1 MIPERKIIWWH
12 YYLINRYTTPV
23 SQLFDEQQKLVFQ
36 LLVEKEI
43 AHANHTIGK
52 IPQDAW
58 LDIKTKCNP
67 EYVKLDRVNE
77 IEKQTSHDLMAVVL
91 AITEQCS
98 VGGKYIHLGATSMDV
113 QDTVLGLQLSKAKEY
128 LIKSL
133 SGVIKELARL
143 TETHRNVVSIG
154 RTHGQHAIPMTQG
167 FKFANFLSEFLISY
181 NQLVQ
186 SKVNYGK
193 IAGAIGTYAS
203 YNTIAIEDQVLK
215 NLGLEKA
222 LITTQI
228 VPRVLFMPFL
238 SSLVTITASAERLA
252 KEIRNLQ
259 RPEIG
264 EWFEGFSSTQV
275 GSSTMPHKRNPH
287 KSERICGLT
296 RVVRSLYSAQAEN
309 IAVEHERDLTNSAPE
324 RITFGDMISLTDFI
338 LIDLRKI
345 LQNLQLDYAKID
357 QNLHLMEGR
366 QMTEAIMIKLADKI
380 GRQEAHEILNRISS
394 EPDFKQAI
402 MTNKTLSSYLTRTEL
417 EQILEPSNYLGL
429 VQEKIDLVLGYY
441 RKVFKT

>member
-1 MIPERKIIWWH
+1 MDK
-12 YYLINRYTTPV
+12 LIDRYATKV
-23 SQLFDEQQKLVFQ
+23 STLFDEHQKLSFQ

-43 AHANHTIGK
+43 AHANFKLGK

-58 LDIKTKCNP
+58 DDINSKCSTDF
-67 EYVKLDRVNE
+67 VKLDRVLE

-91 AITEQCS
+91 AISEQCPI
-98 VGGKYIHLGATSMDV
+98 GGKYVHLGATSMDV
-113 QDTVLGLQLSKAKEY
+113 QDTVLGLQLSKAKEI
-128 LIKSL
+128 LLQSAKS
-133 SGVIKELARL
+133 VIGELARL
-143 TETHRNVVSIG
+143 TEQHRYVVCIG

-181 NQLVQ
+181 DQMNQA
-186 SKVNYGK
+186 KVNYGK

-203 YNTIAIEDQVLK
+203 YKTMEIENEVLK
-215 NLGLEKA
+215 ELGLERA

-238 SSLVTITASAERLA
+238 SSLVSMSASAERLA

-324 RITFGDMISLTDFI
+324 RITFADMIGLTDFI
-338 LIDLRKI
+338 LVDLKKI
-345 LQNLQLDYAKID
+345 LSNLQLDYTKID
-357 QNLHLMEGR
+357 QNLHLAEGR
-366 QMTEAIMIKLADKI
+366 QMAEAVMMSLADKI

-394 EPDFKQAI
+394 QPDFKKAI
-402 MTNKTLSSYLTRTEL
+402 LSNEVLSSHLSQEAI
-417 EQILEPSNYLGL
+417 EQLLEPKNYLGL
-429 VQEKIDLVLGYY
+429 IQEKIDLVLSEY
-441 RKVFKT
+441 KSKIPS

>member
-1 MIPERKIIWWH
+1 MID
-12 YYLINRYTTPV
+12 RYSTPI
-23 SQLFDEQQKLVFQ
+23 SKLFDEHQKLIFQ

-43 AHANHTIGK
+43 AHANFTVGK
-52 IPQDAW
+52 ISEEAW
-58 LDIKTKCNP
+58 KDIDSKCTA
-67 EYVKLDRVNE
+67 EFVKLERVQE

-98 VGGKYIHLGATSMDV
+98 IGGKFIHLGATSMDV
-113 QDTVLGLQLSKAKEY
+113 QDTVLGLQLKGAKEI
-128 LIKSL
+128 LLTSVK
-133 SGVIKELARL
+133 GVLEELARL
-143 TETHRNVVSIG
+143 TRSHRTVVCIG

-181 NQLVQ
+181 NQLLS

-203 YNTIAIEDQVLK
+203 YNTQKIEELVLK
-215 NLGLEKA
+215 ELGLEKA
-222 LITTQI
+222 FITTQI

-238 SSLVTITASAERLA
+238 SALVSITASAERLA

-264 EWFEGFSSTQV
+264 EWFEGFTSTQV

-287 KSERICGLT
+287 KSERICGLS
-296 RVVRSLYSAQAEN
+296 RVVRNLYEAQAEN

-324 RITFGDMISLTDFI
+324 RITFADMIGLTDFM
-338 LIDLRKI
+338 LVDLQKI
-345 LQNLQLDYAKID
+345 LTNLQLDHARIE

-366 QMTEAIMIKLADKI
+366 QMAEAIMMKLADKI

-402 MTNKTLSSYLTRTEL
+402 LDNETLATYVKKDEI
-417 EQILEPSNYLGL
+417 EQLLNPANYLGL
-429 VQEKIDLVLGYY
+429 VQEKIDDVLAVY
-441 RKVFKT
+441 KTTMER

>member
-1 MIPERKIIWWH
+1 MIER
-12 YYLINRYTTPV
+12 YATPAFK
-23 SQLFDEQQKLVFQ
+23 LFDEHNKLTLQ
-36 LLVEKEI
+36 LLVEKAI
-43 AHANHTIGK
+43 AQANFNIGK

-58 LDIKTKCNP
+58 EDIEKNCNP
-67 EYVKLDRVNE
+67 DFVKLDRVNE

-113 QDTVLGLQLSKAKEY
+113 QDTVLGLQLSHAKEI
-128 LIKSL
+128 LLQSAKA
-133 SGVIKELARL
+133 VIQELARL
-143 TETHRNVVSIG
+143 TQEHRNVVCIG

-181 NQLVQ
+181 DQLKNA
-186 SKVNYGK
+186 KVNYGK
-193 IAGAIGTYAS
+193 ISGAIGSYAS
-203 YNTIAIEDQVLK
+203 YKTFEIENQVLEQ
-215 NLGLEKA
+215 LGLQKA
-222 LITTQI
+222 LVTTQI

-238 SSLVTITASAERLA
+238 SALVSVSASAERLA

-296 RVVRSLYSAQAEN
+296 RIIRNLYAAQAEN

-324 RITFGDMISLTDFI
+324 RITFGDMIGLTDFI
-338 LIDLRKI
+338 LVDLKKI
-345 LQNLQLDYAKID
+345 LSKLQLDYEKID
-357 QNLHLMEGR
+357 RNLHLMQGR
-366 QMTEAIMIKLADKI
+366 QMAEAVMISLADKI

-394 EPDFKQAI
+394 EPDFKKAI
-402 MTNKTLSSYLTRTEL
+402 SSNDVLAANLSKDEI
-417 EQILEPSNYLGL
+417 EQLLEPKNYLGL
-429 VQEKIDLVLGYY
+429 IQEKIDMVLKEYKLKL
-441 RKVFKT
+441 RN